1 MLKVMLYLT
10 FHMWGETKAVS
21 QGGAITCPWVL
32 SPTWVESVS
41 PPYDIRMG
49 QFQGLNGFAPP
60 SRKKWE
66 EPGKE
71 TKDGLLTFSHSAWRP
86 WRPGEFFCGL
96 SSRSRHAAQTLV
108 NMIAGW
114 PARQY
119 RCVLSHWAACRLLC
133 LSCALA
139 GRDKYLSYKCD
150 PLFSCP
156 DWSKLLSTI
165 LSLFVFTLLAT
176 RRSLCRRAL

>member
-1 MLKVMLYLT
+1 MLKVMLYWT
-10 FHMWGETKAVS
+10 FHMWDETTPND
-21 QGGAITCPWVL
+21 IT
-32 SPTWVESVS
+32 
-41 PPYDIRMG
+41 MG
-49 QFQGLNGFAPP
+49 QFLIQE
-60 SRKKWE
+60 KKE
-66 EPGKE
+66 SGKE
-71 TKDGLLTFSHSAWRP
+71 TKDWLLTFSHSVVP
-86 WRPGEFFCGL
+86 WRPSDFFCGL
-96 SSRSRHAAQTLV
+96 SSRRRHAAQTLV

-114 PARQY
+114 PARRY

-176 RRSLCRRAL
+176 RRSLCRRTL